1 MAYSKDL
8 RSKVIEMYKDNKTK
22 ASISRILKIRY
33 ETISAWIKRYNKFG
47 NCDLKRDTKLG
58 RRRNFDDKEAVLA
71 CIEANPNISGKEIKE
86 RLAPKIS
93 KACFYNS
100 LERMGFSYKKKNL
113 DTNKDVNKRDLNT
126 GNWYQQ

>member
-8 RSKVIEMYKDNKTK
+8 RNKVIEMYKNDQTK

-33 ETISAWIKRYNKFG
+33 ETISAWIKRYNTVG
-47 NCDLKRDTKLG
+47 NCDLKRDSKLG

-71 CIEANPNISGKEIKE
+71 CIEKTPDISGKEIKE
-86 RLAPKIS
+86 KLAPMIS

-100 LERMGFSYKKKNL
+100 LQRMGLTYKKKSL
-113 DTNKDVNKRDLNT
+113 DTNKDVSKKGLNT